1 MTAKKAD
8 TTQTKARAKKAAAG
22 AAVRDR
28 VRELSVSA
36 FRDRKLSLHDLS
48 KFVNEVLAGAVETVD
63 QSIPASSK
71 NVLREVFN
79 GLSEGVHAISA
90 AGSAVVSD
98 ARKRG
103 EAISGRSVSTAAKHM
118 SEANAEFLGAV
129 KRFAGKTSKQA
140 REELSALVAQAEK
153 LGPKVA
159 GSAQKAAKASKGR
172 LVELS
177 GETAKAGVRVVR
189 RTAGGMAMAAG
200 GFLEGLAEA
209 ITPKPAKK
217 SAAAGASVSK
227 KTPTKKRAAKKSP
240 TGKK

>member
-8 TTQTKARAKKAAAG
+8 TNATKARAKKAAAG
-22 AAVRDR
+22 TGVRDR
-28 VRELSVSA
+28 VRELSVAA
-36 FRDRKLSLHDLS
+36 FRDGKLSLGDLS
-48 KFVNEVLAGAVETVD
+48 KFVGEVLEGAVETVD

-90 AGSAVVSD
+90 AGSAVVRD
-98 ARKRG
+98 VRKRG
-103 EAISGRSVSTAAKHM
+103 EAVSGRSMSTAAKHM

-140 REELSALVAQAEK
+140 REELNALVAQAEK

-172 LVELS
+172 IVELS
-177 GETAKAGVRVVR
+177 GETARAGVRVVR
-189 RTAGGMAMAAG
+189 STAGGMAMAAG
-200 GFLEGLAEA
+200 GLLEGLAEA
-209 ITPKPAKK
+209 ISPKPAKK
-217 SAAAGASVSK
+217 TAAIGASTAK
-227 KTPTKKRAAKKSP
+227 KSTKKRAAKKPSA
-240 TGKK
+240 GKK

>member
-8 TTQTKARAKKAAAG
+8 PSQTKARAKKAAAG

-28 VRELSVSA
+28 VRELSVAA
-36 FRDRKLSLHDLS
+36 FRDGKLSLGDLS
-48 KFVNEVLAGAVETVD
+48 KFVNEVLEGAVETVD

-71 NVLREVFN
+71 NVLREVFT
-79 GLSEGVHAISA
+79 GLSEGVHAVSS
-90 AGSAVVSD
+90 AGSAAVKDV
-98 ARKRG
+98 RRRG
-103 EAISGRSVSTAAKHM
+103 EAISARSVSTATKHI
-118 SEANAEFLGAV
+118 SEANAEFLAAV

-140 REELSALVAQAEK
+140 REELNALVAQAEK

-172 LVELS
+172 LLELS
-177 GETAKAGVRVVR
+177 GETARAGVRVVR
-189 RTAGGMAMAAG
+189 STAGGMAMAAG

-217 SAAAGASVSK
+217 TAAASAS
-227 KTPTKKRAAKKSP
+227 KKSP
-240 TGKK
+240 TRKRSAKKPPSGKK